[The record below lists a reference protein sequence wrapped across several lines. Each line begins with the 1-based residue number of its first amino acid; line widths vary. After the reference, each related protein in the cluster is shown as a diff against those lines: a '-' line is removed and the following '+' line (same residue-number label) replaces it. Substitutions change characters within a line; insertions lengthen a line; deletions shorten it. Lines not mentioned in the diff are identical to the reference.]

1 MGLFMS
7 ASDDSDL
14 DSMSGEESVPGD
26 SDSSMP
32 LGDSQEENGN
42 ELPDSTDSE
51 ENELG
56 SWEALIETGTLL
68 GHAAL
73 AVQDHE
79 AGEAT
84 VDCRPNQP
92 CLASTLVTTPDRGMA
107 VSLSIIPVLVILVNA
122 EIR

>member
-56 SWEALIETGTLL
+56 SWEALIETGTLP

-73 AVQDHE
+73 AVQDHV
-79 AGEAT
+79 AGEAA

-92 CLASTLVTTPDRGMA
+92 CLDPGDHTGQGDGR
-107 VSLSIIPVLVILVNA
+107 VLVNHTCSGDPG
-122 EIR
+122 ERGENIR